1 MMENKILSSLNRV
14 ATDYTSSK
22 NLIKNINKRYKDTFK
37 VVSCEESGCG
47 YRLVTV
53 LDIGNNTYKYKLYEK
68 DNTVYFKNEKSRDN
82 YNLDEVAQILRSGKN
97 EIGLDT
103 ITIKL
108 EDLTA
113 EEYEIITKIL
123 RW

>member
-1 MMENKILSSLNRV
+1 MENKILSSLNRV

-37 VVSCEESGCG
+37 VVSCEESVCG

-53 LDIGNNTYKYKLYEK
+53 LDIGNNTYKYKLYER
-68 DNTVYFKNEKSRDN
+68 DNSVYFKNENSKDN
-82 YNLDEVAQILRSGKN
+82 YSLDDVEQILRSGKN

-103 ITIKL
+103 IIIKL

-113 EEYEIITKIL
+113 EDYEIITKIL
-123 RW
+123 RG

>member
-53 LDIGNNTYKYKLYEK
+53 LDIGNNTYKYKLYER
-68 DNTVYFKNEKSRDN
+68 DNSVYFKNENSKDN
-82 YNLDEVAQILRSGKN
+82 YSLDDVEQILRSGKN

-103 ITIKL
+103 IIIKL

-113 EEYEIITKIL
+113 EDYEIITKIL
-123 RW
+123 RG